1 MNAQHISAERI
12 NALLPQTQCTQCGFQ
27 GCLPYAQALAAG
39 EAAINRCPPGGAAGI
54 AKLAA
59 LLHQT
64 VLPLDPK
71 CGVEAPRR
79 VAFIVEELC
88 IGCTK
93 CIQACPVDA
102 IVGAAK
108 FMHTV
113 LADDC
118 TGCRLCVAPCPVD
131 CIEMRELLPSNAPV
145 AAWTQSDADT
155 ARRRYE
161 ARQQRLVREQQEN
174 DARLQAL
181 ALQKLAHFEAIKN
194 PSAEE
199 QRKRAVVQAAIER
212 ARLKKQSPT
221 QNPAPAPKHSTPSS
235 TST

>member
-1 MNAQHISAERI
+1 MNAETINADAINAEAI
-12 NALLPQTQCTQCGFQ
+12 NALLPQTQCTQCGFN

-39 EAAINRCPPGGAAGI
+39 EALINRCPPGGAAGI

-59 LLHQT
+59 LLNQS
-64 VLPLDPK
+64 VLPLDPS

-79 VAFIVEELC
+79 VAFIIEDLC

-113 LADDC
+113 LAEDC

-131 CIEMRELLPSNAPV
+131 CIEMRDLLPNSAPV
-145 AAWTQSDADT
+145 PAWTDDDAHT
-155 ARRRYE
+155 ARQRYE

-174 DARLQAL
+174 DARLQAK
-181 ALQKLAHFEAIKN
+181 ALQKLASFDAIEN
-194 PSAEE
+194 PSNDE

-212 ARLKKQSPT
+212 ARLKSQQSA
-221 QNPAPAPKHSTPSS
+221 QAKAPPK
-235 TST
+235 